1 MEKLIRF
8 GVSMEHSLLGQFDKL
23 INKKGYTNRSEAI
36 RDIVRD
42 KLVEENI
49 QTAIGEVYGALV
61 YIYDHHKRELEKSLA
76 NLQHK
81 HFHNIISTSHVHL
94 DHDHCFE
101 VILLKGKAGILKQI
115 AEKLLSFK
123 GVKHG
128 KLTLTTSLGKELN
141 SNKHIHK
148 H

>member
-1 MEKLIRF
+1 MQKLIRF
-8 GVSMEHSLLGQFDKL
+8 GVSMEKSLLAKFDKL
-23 INKKGYTNRSEAI
+23 IGKKGYTNRSEAI

-49 QTAIGEVYGALV
+49 QESTGEVFGALV

-76 NLQHK
+76 NLQHDYYR
-81 HFHNIISTSHVHL
+81 NIISTSHVHL

-101 VILLKGKAGILKQI
+101 VILLRGEAGTLKKI
-115 AEKLLSFK
+115 SEKLLSFK

-128 KLTLTTSLGKELN
+128 KLTLTTSLTKN
-141 SNKHIHK
+141 PQTINHH
-148 H
+148 HN

>member
-1 MEKLIRF
+1 MEDD
-8 GVSMEHSLLGQFDKL
+8 LLRQFDDL

-49 QTAIGEVYGALV
+49 QISTAEAYGALV
-61 YIYDHHKRELEKSLA
+61 YIYDHHKRELEKNLA

-81 HFHNIISTSHVHL
+81 YFQYIISTSHVHL
-94 DHDHCFE
+94 DHDNCFE
-101 VILLKGKAGILKQI
+101 VILLRGQGDELKLI
-115 AEKLLSFK
+115 ADKLLSFK

-128 KLTLTTSLGKELN
+128 KLILTTSLSKKQKSIHYHKQKE
-141 SNKHIHK
+141 
-148 H
+148 

>member
-1 MEKLIRF
+1 MKKLIRF
-8 GVSMEHSLLGQFDKL
+8 GVSMEENLLGQFDKL
-23 INKKGYTNRSEAI
+23 LTKKGYTNRSEAI

-42 KLVEENI
+42 KLVEENV
-49 QTAIGEVYGALV
+49 QEETGEVFGALV
-61 YIYDHHKRELEKSLA
+61 YVYDHHKRELEKSLA

-101 VILLKGKAGILKQI
+101 VIMLRGDAKILKQL
-115 AEKLLSFK
+115 AEKLLSIN

-128 KLTLTTSLGKELN
+128 KLTLTSSLGKQSH
-141 SNKHIHK
+141 SNHHTHK